1 MQLIGRG
8 CINDGVRTII
18 IIMTIKNKCPVDF
31 SPQIRN
37 IIVFSMRKKW
47 TYISFLEQRHPVGSG
62 IMRRLICF
70 PIGRWFVKPGRG
82 FVIIKRVKI
91 NHEYMFLC
99 SELQIF
105 IYVSKTK
112 VCAIFFDFRV
122 FVLGRPKYVVSI

>member
-1 MQLIGRG
+1 
-8 CINDGVRTII
+8 
-18 IIMTIKNKCPVDF
+18 MTVKNKRPVDS
-31 SPQIRN
+31 SPQIRCMN
-37 IIVFSMRKKW
+37 VFPHEKKW
-47 TYISFLEQRHPVGSG
+47 TWVSFPDQRHPVGSG
-62 IMRRLICF
+62 VLRRLIGF
-70 PIGRWFVKPGRG
+70 PTGRWFVKPGRG

-122 FVLGRPKYVVSI
+122 FVLGIRNML